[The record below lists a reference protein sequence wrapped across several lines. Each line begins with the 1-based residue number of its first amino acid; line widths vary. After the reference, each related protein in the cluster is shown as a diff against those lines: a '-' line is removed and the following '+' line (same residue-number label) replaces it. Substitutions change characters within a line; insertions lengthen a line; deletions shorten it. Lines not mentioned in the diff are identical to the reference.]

1 MVISHA
7 TSTIDVPAHLSVCHV
22 SNFFQFD
29 NERTKLE
36 LLTFRDENHTRPNIK
51 GQKYISVLQ
60 YSYAHFQL
68 REGYLN
74 QKLHFGK
81 KYFLDMKYTISWL

>member
-1 MVISHA
+1 MCQLISPFA
-7 TSTIDVPAHLSVCHV
+7 TSVIFSSSTD
-22 SNFFQFD
+22 
-29 NERTKLE
+29 ERTKLE
-36 LLTFRDENHTRPNIK
+36 LLTFRDENHTRPNFK

-74 QKLHFGK
+74 RKLHFGK